1 MTTGSPESLGT
12 GLAARPASLGAS
24 CTPSAAGLPRAQR
37 PGGRAG
43 TRTGRGGWGRGRE
56 EAGDLGGLGLVVR
69 WEPATRWAACPG
81 RVLALRPLSHVP

>member
-24 CTPSAAGLPRAQR
+24 CTPSAAGLPCAW
-37 PGGRAG
+37 RAG
-43 TRTGRGGWGRGRE
+43 GGRGRE

-81 RVLALRPLSHVP
+81 RVLALRPLSRVP

>member
-24 CTPSAAGLPRAQR
+24 CTPSAAGLPCAWQA
-37 PGGRAG
+37 GGDEDW
-43 TRTGRGGWGRGRE
+43 GGSWGRGRE

-81 RVLALRPLSHVP
+81 RVLALRPLSRVP